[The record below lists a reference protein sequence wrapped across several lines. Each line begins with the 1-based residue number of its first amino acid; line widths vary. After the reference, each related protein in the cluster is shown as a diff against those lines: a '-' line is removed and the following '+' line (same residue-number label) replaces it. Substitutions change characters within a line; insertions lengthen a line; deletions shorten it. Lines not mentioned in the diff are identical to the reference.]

1 MPKILPFLLAAL
13 ASTAAFADYWRL
25 AETTREGRPAA
36 PNDVKFKIE
45 DSGTGFVMQTEN
57 NFFHVQWGGIFE
69 SRATWTQPPATL
81 APGARISFTAT
92 HEVQRNG
99 MNQLNGGHTLR
110 MEGHRGV
117 LGFNPDPI
125 LSAEVTCN
133 GRQRANPSGEWTV
146 PDAGAGKIWI
156 TAHATNGQSAYRKV
170 IYAYVLEKG
179 SAPAAAATPAVPTA
193 QAAPSAQAGPAL
205 ISKDKPATQSS
216 TSQWSRANDALGA
229 LDGVKNGSFGFHTEK
244 ERNPWWQIDL
254 GSLAAIAEIRV
265 FNRLDC
271 CSERARTLQVLV
283 SADNKTWQA
292 AYRHDGSIFGGAD
305 GKPLKISLGNLSAR
319 YVRLQLAEENWFH
332 LDEVEVFGT
341 LR

>member
-1 MPKILPFLLAAL
+1 MPRILPFLLAAL

-25 AETTREGRPAA
+25 AETTREGRPPAA
-36 PNDVKFKIE
+36 NDGTFKVE
-45 DSGTGFVMQTEN
+45 DSGTGFVLQSQN
-57 NFFHVQWGGIFE
+57 NGYWVQKGGIFE
-69 SRATWTQPPATL
+69 SRATWTQPPAVLT
-81 APGARISFTAT
+81 PGAKVSFTAT
-92 HEVQRNG
+92 HDVQRNG
-99 MNQLNGGHTLR
+99 LNLLSVGHTVR
-110 MEGHRGV
+110 MEGYRGV
-117 LGFNPDPI
+117 LGANPHLI
-125 LSAEVTCN
+125 LSATVASN
-133 GRQRANPSGEWTV
+133 GGQHATPSGEWMV

-156 TAHATNGQSAYRKV
+156 TAHATNGQSGYRKV

-179 SAPAAAATPAVPTA
+179 PAPATPSAPEIPTG
-193 QAAPSAQAGPAL
+193 QGAPSTQGPAL
-205 ISKDKPATQSS
+205 ISKDKPASQSS

-283 SADNKTWQA
+283 STDNKAWQV
-292 AYRHDGSIFGGAD
+292 AYRHDGSTFGGAD
-305 GKPLKISLGNLSAR
+305 GKPLRIPLGNPSAR
-319 YVRLQLAEENWFH
+319 FVRLQLAEENWFH

-341 LR
+341 FR